1 MHAARYLRLHMART
15 KQTFRNAGE
24 PDFTPRLIE
33 PEASPKQAPVPKKKK
48 AGGRKREPAWVK
60 YWLNKKHSRLVGFDM
75 KYAAIH
81 VLIPAVFMGVTW
93 RKMVAEQQALGM
105 QGKFKTD
112 AKQKLFAEYV
122 LWCERYSDRWR
133 KLEKSGKEPIIP
145 RRAGR

>member
-1 MHAARYLRLHMART
+1 MART
-15 KQTFRNAGE
+15 KQAFRNAS
-24 PDFTPRLIE
+24 DFTPRLIE
-33 PEASPKQAPVPKKKK
+33 PEAAPKQAPVPKKNK

-105 QGKFKTD
+105 QGKFKTKP
-112 AKQKLFAEYV
+112 KQDLFAEYV
-122 LWCERYSDRWR
+122 QWCTRYSDRLR
-133 KLEKSGKEPIIP
+133 SLEESGKEPIIS
-145 RRAGR
+145 RRSRRSGR